1 MLVLYGKEDPLSVW
15 KVNSFSKDME
25 LLLSDDTEV
34 VSSPKEFKV
43 TDKEAKGS
51 QSGGGESG
59 EVPLMLLRNVVDLPI
74 NSRVT
79 VEGKVIRVDAAA
91 KSISEGRKL
100 QNVVIADEDACL
112 KMSLWEAEVGSV
124 EEMKSYRLS
133 GVMVR
138 SFMNKK
144 HLSTCRDRCSI

>member
-100 QNVVIADEDACL
+100 M
-112 KMSLWEAEVGSV
+112 KMLV
-124 EEMKSYRLS
+124 
-133 GVMVR
+133 
-138 SFMNKK
+138 
-144 HLSTCRDRCSI
+144 